1 MFEKLP
7 KRITLAIL
15 LLKSLDLP
23 LSMKIIKDALYLWR
37 EFFIKLQITPVI
49 KEYIVSFYYKE
60 NQLIQFR
67 TNDLKEILKVS
78 EQIKESRIE

>member
-1 MFEKLP
+1 MFNKLP

-78 EQIKESRIE
+78 EQIKESRVD

>member
-1 MFEKLP
+1 MFSKLP

-37 EFFIKLQITPVI
+37 EFFIKLQIEPVI

-78 EQIKESRIE
+78 EQIKESRVD

>member
-1 MFEKLP
+1 MFNKLP

-78 EQIKESRIE
+78 EQIKESRID

>member
-1 MFEKLP
+1 MFNKLP

-37 EFFIKLQITPVI
+37 EFFIKLQIEPVI

-78 EQIKESRIE
+78 EQIKESRVD

>member
-78 EQIKESRIE
+78 EQIKESRID

>member
-78 EQIKESRIE
+78 EQIKESRVD

>member
-60 NQLIQFR
+60 NQLYQFR
-67 TNDLKEILKVS
+67 TNDLKEVLKVS
-78 EQIKESRIE
+78 EQIKESRID